1 MHARAGLVGRPSDPR
16 RRCDDGLFD
25 STFSRCG
32 EIFYGSRWML
42 SKRKI
47 AAMLFT
53 VVPRGRKSEEGTKDG
68 KGVESTRRQLNDGIH
83 ALAVDS

>member
-1 MHARAGLVGRPSDPR
+1 
-16 RRCDDGLFD
+16 
-25 STFSRCG
+25 
-32 EIFYGSRWML
+32 ML